1 MDFDRIA
8 RRIRQIHQA
17 EMSEHRAGGYS
28 QEDARNPQH
37 SVRQETTMREYRRED
52 DVPSFNLQSLLQII
66 RAVGAIL
73 GVIAIV
79 IGLVYATRM
88 FGLVFAAL
96 HAPEAFQTHLDK
108 WVTAVG
114 DGELDIAIGGT
125 TYHGARMIA
134 IMLLGG
140 GTFILAWLSMGII
153 LAGAK
158 TVSWTLSD
166 REAVK
171 KVLVHAFGPAR
182 KQEPNKPNGGDGK

>member
-1 MDFDRIA
+1 
-8 RRIRQIHQA
+8 
-17 EMSEHRAGGYS
+17 
-28 QEDARNPQH
+28 
-37 SVRQETTMREYRRED
+37 MREYGRED
-52 DVPSFNLQSLLQII
+52 EVSSFNLQPLLQVI
-66 RAVGAIL
+66 RAIGAIL

-88 FGLVFAAL
+88 FALVFAAL
-96 HAPEAFQTHLDK
+96 HAPEAFQAHLDK

-114 DGELDIAIGGT
+114 GGELDIAIGGT
-125 TYHGARMIA
+125 TYHGARIIA
-134 IMLLGG
+134 IIVLGG
-140 GTFILAWLSMGII
+140 GASILAWISMGIM

-182 KQEPNKPNGGDGK
+182 KPEPNKPSGGDGK

>member
-1 MDFDRIA
+1 MPMPNH
-8 RRIRQIHQA
+8 RR
-17 EMSEHRAGGYS
+17 
-28 QEDARNPQH
+28 
-37 SVRQETTMREYRRED
+37 TK
-52 DVPSFNLQSLLQII
+52 
-66 RAVGAIL
+66 
-73 GVIAIV
+73 
-79 IGLVYATRM
+79 
-88 FGLVFAAL
+88 
-96 HAPEAFQTHLDK
+96 HAPLLDK